1 MSLRRLGRRAW
12 VWLAVLALA
21 CVVLSLLLGRG
32 ESTVSVPS
40 DAVAGQGPT
49 LAHTPELPDSVLQ
62 TGQSTLRPNMAS
74 AGSPLD
80 DRTDLCG
87 QPSLQLPRSV
97 GELKALIQRLSQGEE
112 AALAQ
117 AQQTQQRVAARLRAR
132 PTALEQLAGQVLAN
146 DPAPPSEALLRDD
159 PRAYALR
166 YLHCQD
172 ESSRLATFKR
182 TADPAHCSPY
192 TAQGWAALEPDNG
205 RAWLAVWRAARQ
217 RQDEAAAT
225 AAWSRLTLASRFEMH
240 TGLMG
245 LQVQQMAGDLNEFE
259 RFGLAVQVDALPS
272 GSAMEQLLGD
282 KALRDACSGKALED
296 GQRREECRRLA
307 RNLSQ
312 GGADLSDKR
321 LALKLAASTGLAAE
335 DLAVTDVELKAAQR
349 WRDGHLPLLGKDVM
363 QSFSCNSLRQDL
375 TRMAERAEQGEW
387 AAIRNAMRR

>member
-1 MSLRRLGRRAW
+1 M
-12 VWLAVLALA
+12 
-21 CVVLSLLLGRG
+21 
-32 ESTVSVPS
+32 
-40 DAVAGQGPT
+40 
-49 LAHTPELPDSVLQ
+49 
-62 TGQSTLRPNMAS
+62 
-74 AGSPLD
+74 
-80 DRTDLCG
+80 
-87 QPSLQLPRSV
+87 QLPRSV
-97 GELKALIQRLSQGEE
+97 GELKALIQRLSQSEE

-117 AQQTQQRVAARLRAR
+117 VQQTQQRLAARLRAR

-146 DPAPPSEALLRDD
+146 DPVPPSEALLRSD

-166 YLHCQD
+166 YLQCQD

-182 TADPAHCSPY
+182 AAVPAHCSPY

-272 GSAMEQLLGD
+272 GSAMEQMLGD
-282 KALRDACSGKALED
+282 KALRDACSGKASED

-335 DLAVTDVELKAAQR
+335 DLAVTDVDLKAAQR
-349 WRDGHLPLLGKDVM
+349 WRDGHLPLLGKDIM